1 MDGNSVEEVFLAEE
15 TNISGQGKAVVREI
29 PLYLAVK
36 YQFCVIWEG
45 IASGEGEAV
54 AVMLEHSI
62 SKHANPYT
70 DCTSSSMGRVPT
82 HFSLYKA

>member
-36 YQFCVIWEG
+36 YQFCVI
-45 IASGEGEAV
+45 
-54 AVMLEHSI
+54 
-62 SKHANPYT
+62 
-70 DCTSSSMGRVPT
+70 
-82 HFSLYKA
+82 